1 MQFIAVAV
9 PSENQIRRQSAL
21 RMEAQDNFGRLIDGK
36 FSAAGNKRLGN
47 KPRTCRCHAVQ
58 RNGVAFFAQGI
69 NAGIGFDDIPNA
81 RRSSGAAAPV

>member
-21 RMEAQDNFGRLIDGK
+21 RMEAPDNFGRLIDGK

-58 RNGVAFFAQGI
+58 RNGVAFS
-69 NAGIGFDDIPNA
+69 
-81 RRSSGAAAPV
+81 RRASMPALVLTIFQTCP